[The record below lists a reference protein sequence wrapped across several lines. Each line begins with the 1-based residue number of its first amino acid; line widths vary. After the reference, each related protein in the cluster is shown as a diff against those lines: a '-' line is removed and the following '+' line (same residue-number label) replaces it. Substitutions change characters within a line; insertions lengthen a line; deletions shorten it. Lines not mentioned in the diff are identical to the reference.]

1 MTDKEDACY
10 GPTLPPSFSRRDNS
24 DSVDEDSSQENS
36 FGPALPPHLSKSSKV
51 ESDAAFGPA
60 LPPKPTVSKSE
71 ESGSR
76 NNAILGPALPPGFQR
91 EPIDSDEDS
100 SNDAACFGPLPPDQ
114 ISATSLALEERALEM
129 KLAKLAGNDKEDLTE
144 QREEWMLVPP
154 EIMIQAGVAKTQFSK
169 SKCERNRDQS
179 SWTETPHDKQQK
191 AEGRIN
197 KKDQKR
203 KLQEEAERSS
213 ARKRDAEQEAIVKK
227 HKKDHKRDKSLLD
240 LHSEKRKKEKESKSS
255 DQVRRPFNRETDL
268 QLNKFDSRQV
278 KSVIDKAKILDSR
291 FSAGSNKYL

>member
-10 GPTLPPSFSRRDNS
+10 GPTLPPSFSRRDNSDS

-169 SKCERNRDQS
+169 SKCERNRDQYVYQAITNLSLGLMHNFIYRS

-240 LHSEKRKKEKESKSS
+240 LHSEKRKKEK
-255 DQVRRPFNRETDL
+255 VRLLMP
-268 QLNKFDSRQV
+268 
-278 KSVIDKAKILDSR
+278 
-291 FSAGSNKYL
+291 

>member
-10 GPTLPPSFSRRDNS
+10 GPTLPPSFSRRDNSDS

-129 KLAKLAGNDKEDLTE
+129 KLAKLTGNDKEDLTE

-169 SKCERNRDQS
+169 SKCERNRDQYVYQAITNLSLGLMRDFIYRS

-240 LHSEKRKKEKESKSS
+240 LHSEKRKKEK
-255 DQVRRPFNRETDL
+255 VRLLMP
-268 QLNKFDSRQV
+268 
-278 KSVIDKAKILDSR
+278 
-291 FSAGSNKYL
+291 